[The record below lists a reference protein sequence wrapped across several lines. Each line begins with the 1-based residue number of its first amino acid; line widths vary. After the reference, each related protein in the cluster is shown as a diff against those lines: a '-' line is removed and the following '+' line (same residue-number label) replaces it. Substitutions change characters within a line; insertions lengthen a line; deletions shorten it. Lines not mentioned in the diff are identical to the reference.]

1 MANLQIFISYAR
13 EDVEAARKLYRDL
26 KNAELNP
33 WLDEEVLLP
42 GQNWKSAIKKAI
54 KESRFFIALLSSN
67 SVKKGGFRN
76 FQEETYHSQRHG
88 HVRYVESHF
97 LPINHISNILK
108 VNISRNLHCKS
119 RVQGETISPTSSFSC
134 Y

>member
-54 KESRFFIALLSSN
+54 KESRFFIALLS
-67 SVKKGGFRN
+67 
-76 FQEETYHSQRHG
+76 
-88 HVRYVESHF
+88 
-97 LPINHISNILK
+97 
-108 VNISRNLHCKS
+108 
-119 RVQGETISPTSSFSC
+119 
-134 Y
+134 